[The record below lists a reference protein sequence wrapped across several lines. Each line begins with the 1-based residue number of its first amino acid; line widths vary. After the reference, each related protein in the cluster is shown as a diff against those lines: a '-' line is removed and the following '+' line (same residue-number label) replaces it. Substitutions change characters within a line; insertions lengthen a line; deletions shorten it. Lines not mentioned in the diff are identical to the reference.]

1 VLRCAGRSLHNGT
14 RQTDCTPLPDHYSI
28 RSSRIGGTDQG
39 TQIVGILDAIEH
51 YDEAVRSLVMFEQH
65 IDIGV
70 LLGAGDRNYS
80 LVSVSL
86 GCAVKLLSRKEAELN
101 STGATGFDNSL
112 NSLVMTFARYTHI
125 VEAARARLKGLAD
138 RMDSKNDN
146 HRIQVYDTRQREISP
161 PCVRE
166 TKEVA
171 EAGRVTLVE
180 PSIYTRC
187 CFTGA
192 RMSISAV
199 IVDDEQ
205 LARDEL
211 TYLLKEVDVDVLA
224 QGKNGVEAVNLIKEL
239 SPDLVFLDVQMP
251 GLDGF
256 GVIKKLL
263 DRKVP
268 LPQIVF
274 ATAFDQYAVKAFEVN
289 AVDYLLK
296 PFDKKRVA
304 QAVEKAKKKLE
315 SAGSSNEQLGTLVK
329 MLEQQQRPQA
339 AKVLLKS
346 AGRLFLVDQ
355 KDICYASIEDGIITV
370 VSTHME
376 GQSNCRTLEEL
387 LDSLDPN
394 MFWRAHRS
402 YLVNIQRIKEV
413 VPWFKSSYQ
422 IRMDDKKQAEIPVS
436 RAQTKRLRELFNL

>member
-1 VLRCAGRSLHNGT
+1 MLPWREGEDYTQGGR
-14 RQTDCTPLPDHYSI
+14 
-28 RSSRIGGTDQG
+28 
-39 TQIVGILDAIEH
+39 
-51 YDEAVRSLVMFEQH
+51 
-65 IDIGV
+65 
-70 LLGAGDRNYS
+70 
-80 LVSVSL
+80 LVS
-86 GCAVKLLSRKEAELN
+86 
-101 STGATGFDNSL
+101 
-112 NSLVMTFARYTHI
+112 
-125 VEAARARLKGLAD
+125 
-138 RMDSKNDN
+138 
-146 HRIQVYDTRQREISP
+146 
-161 PCVRE
+161 
-166 TKEVA
+166 
-171 EAGRVTLVE
+171 
-180 PSIYTRC
+180 
-187 CFTGA
+187 GA

-205 LARDEL
+205 LAREEL
-211 TYLLKEVDVDVLA
+211 AYLLKEVDVDVVA
-224 QGKNGVEAVNLIKEL
+224 QGKNGVEAVNLIKDL

-263 DRKVP
+263 DRKVSM
-268 LPQIVF
+268 PQIVF

-304 QAVEKAKKKLE
+304 QAVDRAKRKLGP
-315 SAGSSNEQLGTLVK
+315 SGSSSDQIGTLVK

-370 VSTHME
+370 VATAME

-402 YLVNIQRIKEV
+402 YLVNINRIKEV